1 MVGHSWI
8 RIIQTSE
15 HLTDIFNLE
24 ITHWYFHFV
33 VITSMQQN
41 YSWGEDSHSVAHPP
55 QILVSCGICVLHYS
69 YPQTWAPHSE
79 DVLKSG
85 SKASHILYLVTREI
99 WSGPCSHAQ
108 GHHVHT
114 QTTVL
119 LPQFRWLRTWKREK
133 CDDELLSSATEMAQE
148 CFLCAMF
155 PLQLLDVRAHP
166 TISGRFN
173 ITHGEG
179 SY

>member
-15 HLTDIFNLE
+15 HETGIFNLE

-41 YSWGEDSHSVAHPP
+41 YSWGDDSYSVAPP
-55 QILVSCGICVLHYS
+55 PHKFLYLVEFVSSTTVTLILEH
-69 YPQTWAPHSE
+69 HSE

-85 SKASHILYLVTREI
+85 SKASHILYLCTREI

-108 GHHVHT
+108 GHHVCT

-119 LPQFRWLRTWKREK
+119 LPQFRWLWTWKREK
-133 CDDELLSSATEMAQE
+133 CDDELLLSAIEMAQQR
-148 CFLCAMF
+148 FLCVIF
-155 PLQLLDVRAHP
+155 PLQLLDVTAHP
-166 TISGRFN
+166 TIGGRFN